1 MYKYA
6 ESSRFIETPFYLKR
20 GHLSRKQFLIARL
33 TFANCQRP
41 SCSSS
46 LVENIRSLREFFKRS
61 IMDAVTEIQ
70 LNISLETRSLFFQTI
85 LRVTWIFFSYLR
97 HGLKFNWFLFYEF
110 HIRHTGYDARSF
122 MTGIKIARSF
132 TRELVNASDVILMIS
147 IRGVILF
154 FFFHVVVHCNSLP
167 SGGKLLT
174 RCPSTFVRSMKLYP
188 TMLRYFSRVK
198 HCRNS
203 FFRKLLDF
211 CHLSR
216 MNSELPS
223 EQIQISRQKRGTVDN
238 PVPVVGNMFSPSWR
252 TWSIP

>member
-1 MYKYA
+1 
-6 ESSRFIETPFYLKR
+6 
-20 GHLSRKQFLIARL
+20 
-33 TFANCQRP
+33 
-41 SCSSS
+41 
-46 LVENIRSLREFFKRS
+46 
-61 IMDAVTEIQ
+61 MDAVTEIQ

-110 HIRHTGYDARSF
+110 HIRHTGYDVHSF

-132 TRELVNASDVILMIS
+132 TREPRKCLRRDLDDIDPRCYS
-147 IRGVILF
+147 F